1 MATGSTTNPAGSAP
15 EPHLPRASG
24 KFVSHV
30 LTLITGNGLAQAV
43 NVAGTLLLAHLF
55 APDAFGSFALFVT
68 VVSFLSVLGGARYE
82 LAIMLPESDAEAA
95 NVMMV
100 AVVTLLGICGVSI
113 FLVAWLNSGIARLL
127 GDPRLEVWLWCA
139 PVAIFVNSLY
149 SILCVWYGRMK
160 RFHKVAAARVG
171 QSLGI
176 ILGQLALLYVH
187 PGGFAL
193 VGGWVIGQTLG
204 TSILLA
210 QLFYF
215 DGKFLLGVC
224 EWAAV
229 RTAAS
234 KYRNFPIYKAPYSF
248 VANASSQLIPV
259 ILRLFSSLSA
269 VGLYSMAA
277 RAVYLPVTLIASS
290 MNDVFYEKAATE
302 LKHGRLEGFVTRLL
316 RIQVVLAAPWLI
328 LTAFDAKLVFGLAL
342 GAKWIPAAGF
352 ATALAFAS
360 FMFFLTAWLDRLF
373 DVRGH
378 QKLSL
383 ILEFTGNFLSLAGL
397 TLSLWLHPERT
408 VTAVTIYAAVQV
420 VYSCIWLMFAYH
432 VAEFRVGALAVLLR
446 DAAIFLSVAAALMGA
461 VHAILHG
468 WPAFAG
474 SALVA
479 LGMTAFAFVRYVS
492 MGSAFTSPAE
502 RFRQFWADRES
513 SLTGRQ
519 SQESWRDQAEEITE
533 LYASTHPKSVLEIG
547 CGDGSLFPFFGIAA
561 ANYKG
566 VDFTAKFVERFRSRQ
581 PAVQLECAEGASYVD
596 LSRQY
601 DLILLNGIVQHF
613 DHAMLEQHLANA
625 RIMLRDGGLL
635 IWGSIPHRRHRRQYD
650 AGKWSG
656 KGKTSAARLIR
667 SWGGRFL
674 GLDAMGYWYEPAE
687 IAKLAGKHHLHAE
700 FVPSTYCP
708 YRFHCVIRKPA
719 AKGRAPWPHD
729 SISIGEQKFEEDGKA
744 EYCKLPS

>member
-1 MATGSTTNPAGSAP
+1 
-15 EPHLPRASG
+15 
-24 KFVSHV
+24 
-30 LTLITGNGLAQAV
+30 
-43 NVAGTLLLAHLF
+43 
-55 APDAFGSFALFVT
+55 
-68 VVSFLSVLGGARYE
+68 
-82 LAIMLPESDAEAA
+82 
-95 NVMMV
+95 
-100 AVVTLLGICGVSI
+100 
-113 FLVAWLNSGIARLL
+113 
-127 GDPRLEVWLWCA
+127 
-139 PVAIFVNSLY
+139 
-149 SILCVWYGRMK
+149 
-160 RFHKVAAARVG
+160 VAAARVW

-176 ILGQLALLYVH
+176 ILGQLALLYIH

-193 VGGWVIGQTLG
+193 VGGWVIGQSLG
-204 TSILLA
+204 TGLLLA

-215 DGKFLLGVC
+215 DGKFLSFAC
-224 EWAAV
+224 EWASV
-229 RTAAS
+229 RNAAR

-259 ILRLFSSLSA
+259 ILRLFSSLSV

-277 RAVYLPVTLIASS
+277 RAVYLPVALIASS

-302 LKHGRLEGFVTRLL
+302 LKHGRLESFVTRLL
-316 RIQVVLAAPWLI
+316 RIQVVLAAPWLM

-352 ATALAFAS
+352 ATVLAFAG

-373 DVRGH
+373 DIRGH

-383 ILEFTGNFLSLAGL
+383 ILEFTGNFLSLGGL
-397 TLSLWLHPERT
+397 TLSLWLYPERT
-408 VTAVTIYAAVQV
+408 VTAVMIYAAAQV

-432 VAEFRVGALAVLLR
+432 VAEFRVGALLVLLR
-446 DAAIFLSVAAALMGA
+446 DAAVSLAVAAALMGV
-461 VHAILHG
+461 VHAALHG

-492 MGSAFTSPAE
+492 TGSAFGSPAD

-513 SLTGRQ
+513 SLTGRE
-519 SQESWRDQAEEITE
+519 SEESWRGQAEELTE
-533 LYASTHPKSVLEIG
+533 LYASAHPRDVLEIG
-547 CGDGSLFPFFGIAA
+547 CGDGSLFPFFGIPA

-581 PAVQLECAEGASYVD
+581 PAVQLECAEGASYLD
-596 LSRQY
+596 HGKQY

-613 DHAMLEQHLANA
+613 DHDMLEQHMENA
-625 RIMLRDGGLL
+625 RLMLRDGGLL
-635 IWGSIPHRRHRRQYD
+635 IWGSIPQRRYRRQYD

-656 KGKTSAARLIR
+656 KGKASAARLIR

-687 IAKLAGKHHLHAE
+687 IAALAKKHHLHAD
-700 FVPSTYCP
+700 FVASAHCP
-708 YRFHCVIRKPA
+708 YRFHSVIRKPA
-719 AKGRAPWPHD
+719 ASGSAPWRSD
-729 SISIGEQKFEEDGKA
+729 SISAQERKFEERAKA
-744 EYCKLPS
+744 EYCKLPI